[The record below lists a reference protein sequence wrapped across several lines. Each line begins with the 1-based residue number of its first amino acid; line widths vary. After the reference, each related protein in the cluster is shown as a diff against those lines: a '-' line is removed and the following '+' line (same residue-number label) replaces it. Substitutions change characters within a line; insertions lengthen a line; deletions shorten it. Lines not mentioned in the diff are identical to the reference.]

1 MSVARQEGPRE
12 PAVGQ
17 VRAAERQ
24 MLALASQPGML
35 ALQPGRCL
43 EGAAGLL
50 PVPGE
55 PTLLCEALVHPQ
67 PALRRCSNYA
77 IWDWR
82 NSPSW
87 CPFVTKLSRPFQ
99 PIHSSRSHRWEN
111 MATKTD
117 MYYLKKTQTNRAFWM
132 SLNENRQVWISGDVL
147 PNCQRRPQAEVRCL
161 PSMLG
166 PLKGLK

>member
-1 MSVARQEGPRE
+1 MRSLPRSSPENASGQRCSPWVLGAHLMLHPLPPVGSPSGGRGRGAFVCSRTRGPRE

-24 MLALASQPGML
+24 TLALASQPGML

-50 PVPGE
+50 PVAGE

-67 PALRRCSNYA
+67 PAPRRCSNYA

-99 PIHSSRSHRWEN
+99 PIHSSSSHRGEN
-111 MATKTD
+111 MAT
-117 MYYLKKTQTNRAFWM
+117 
-132 SLNENRQVWISGDVL
+132 
-147 PNCQRRPQAEVRCL
+147 
-161 PSMLG
+161 
-166 PLKGLK
+166 